1 MADLEFGVR
10 GDYPL
15 RARKGRNMP
24 DLRSR
29 MTRRRCRF
37 AFAVCF
43 LAPLAMSAVCR
54 AAAVSELP
62 AMATL
67 EPTLELRQVGD
78 QLVPFQSNIPLPTYE
93 PQNRPKLDLS
103 EGWRMWR
110 VGMDHTL
117 SLTARTP
124 ATIRALEQEGR
135 GAHAPEFDHR
145 RWQSVR
151 LPAVANPPPAER
163 PSGVWYR
170 KQVGIPPLW
179 QGRRLL
185 LHCLAAN
192 YVADVWVN
200 GRHVGYHEGGFT
212 PFSFDITDHVA
223 WGSDNSIAIRVDN
236 PPWLS
241 NESTGLSGRDLVP
254 YATCDWWNATGI
266 LRDLYLEAVPATS
279 LVRVDVRTTQGA
291 EETRLKVT
299 AVVRNAGDEP
309 FAGELSV
316 TIFPAH
322 VRQANLTAAQAE
334 GILTVRKPVPIVHGK
349 SSARLTPAGNTVVA
363 PRLSLI
369 TPALRLWSPEEPNL
383 YVLEAKLQDDEG
395 ATVDRL
401 LIQFGARTL
410 SVAPGAPQ
418 LLLNGQPRRLV
429 GVARVEDYP
438 QFGRVVTFRDAL
450 RVLLDLRLAKWA
462 HCDFVRLGH
471 SVSHPLTTMLADRLG
486 LLCWQEIPVARFDAE
501 GLASQWERRRIA
513 RQMFLEMLYQDYN
526 RPSVGFWGICHDSGY
541 GEAHVRFVRDL
552 VDMARYLDGTR
563 LIGQSAG
570 MENAIS
576 AQAECDVAGLA
587 LTGSAGAGTVPEVLA
602 LSVLDRLGQA
612 LPGKPVII
620 TEFSA
625 AGGTGFV
632 AQDLQAMAARRQ
644 VRAFFSRPFVA
655 GCAWWSLADYLGPHG
670 TESAG
675 LVSRDRRTPR
685 PVIDALREEY
695 RTLPEVAA
703 DASPSEE

>member
-1 MADLEFGVR
+1 
-10 GDYPL
+10 
-15 RARKGRNMP
+15 
-24 DLRSR
+24 
-29 MTRRRCRF
+29 
-37 AFAVCF
+37 
-43 LAPLAMSAVCR
+43 MSAGGR
-54 AAAVSELP
+54 ATPLSELP

-78 QLVPFQSNIPLPTYE
+78 QLVPFQSNLPLPTYE
-93 PQNRPKLDLS
+93 PQNRPQLDLS
-103 EGWRMWR
+103 EGWRMRR
-110 VGMDHTL
+110 VGLDHTL

-124 ATIRALEQEGR
+124 GTVRALEEESL
-135 GAHAPEFDHR
+135 GAHAPEFDDR
-145 RWQSVR
+145 RWQGVR
-151 LPAVANPPPAER
+151 LPAVANPPPTDR

-179 QGRRLL
+179 QGKRLL

-192 YVADVWVN
+192 YVADVWIN
-200 GRHVGYHEGGFT
+200 GRHIGYHEGGFT

-223 WGSDNSIAIRVDN
+223 WGSDNLIAIRVDN

-241 NESTGLSGRDLVP
+241 DEPTGLSGRDLVP
-254 YATCDWWNATGI
+254 YAACEWWNATGI

-279 LVRVDVRTTQGA
+279 LVRLDVRTTPG
-291 EETRLKVT
+291 EKETRLKAT
-299 AVVRNAGDEP
+299 AVVRNAGDEL
-309 FAGELSV
+309 FAGDLSL

-334 GILTVRKPVPIVHGK
+334 GILTVRQPVPIVHG
-349 SSARLTPAGNTVVA
+349 SPSARVTPAPNTVMA
-363 PRLSLI
+363 PRFSLI
-369 TPALRLWSPEEPNL
+369 TPALRLWTPEEPNL
-383 YVLEAKLQDDEG
+383 YVLEAKLHDDEG

-401 LIQFGARTL
+401 LIQFGVRTL
-410 SVAPGAPQ
+410 SVAPGAPT
-418 LLLNGQPRRLV
+418 LLLNGRPRRLL

-438 QFGRVVTFRDAL
+438 QFGRVVTFRDGL

-471 SVSHPLTTMLADRLG
+471 SVSHPVTTMLADRLG
-486 LLCWQEIPVARFDAE
+486 LLCWQEIPVTRFDAA
-501 GLASQWERRRIA
+501 GLANQWERRRIA

-552 VDMARYLDGTR
+552 VDIARYLDGTR

-570 MENAIS
+570 LENAIS

-587 LTGSAGAGTVPEVLA
+587 LTGGAAEAMVSEVYA
-602 LSVLDRLGQA
+602 LSVLDHLSQA

-620 TEFSA
+620 TEFST
-625 AGGTGFV
+625 AGGTDFV
-632 AQDLQAMAARRQ
+632 AQDLQAMTARRQ

-655 GCAWWSLADYLGPHG
+655 GCAWWSLADYLGPLG
-670 TESAG
+670 VDGQG
-675 LVSRDRRTPR
+675 LVSRDRRTSR
-685 PVIDALREEY
+685 PVIEALREEY
-695 RTLPEVAA
+695 MAPPEATT